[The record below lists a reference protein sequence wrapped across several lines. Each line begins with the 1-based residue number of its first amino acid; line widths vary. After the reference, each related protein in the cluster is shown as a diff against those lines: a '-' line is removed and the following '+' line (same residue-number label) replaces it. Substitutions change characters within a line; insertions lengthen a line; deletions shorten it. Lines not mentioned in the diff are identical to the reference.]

1 MPTPRS
7 VPLQALLLLA
17 FTSPLF
23 PQAPAAPG
31 QPLPSADQ
39 IVARMQQHEAHQ
51 SEELKHYE
59 AVRHYQVQYKGLVT
73 LSGEMAVA
81 ITYDEVSGKSFRILS
96 QSGSK
101 LLCDKVLRRA
111 VESEQEASRDRQS
124 TALTP
129 ANYRF
134 RLIGTEQLNGRPS
147 YILHVEPL
155 RDGKFL
161 YRGHVWVD
169 AAQYAVEK
177 IEVEPAKNPSFWIT
191 STQIESTNADTDG
204 IWLPQKNRSE
214 SKIRVGGTAVLTIDY
229 GAYQIALT
237 RQPQQPTTSAEA
249 ASSQ

>member
-23 PQAPAAPG
+23 PQTPSAPDP
-31 QPLPSADQ
+31 PLPPADQ
-39 IVARMQQHEAHQ
+39 IVSRMQQHEAHQ
-51 SEELKHYE
+51 WGELKHYQ

-73 LSGEMAVA
+73 LSGAMDVA
-81 ITYDEVSGKSFRILS
+81 ITWDEASGKSFRILS

-101 LLCDKVLRRA
+101 LLCDKVLKRA
-111 VESEQEASRDRQS
+111 VASEQEASRDRQS

-134 RLIGTEQLNGRPS
+134 RVVGTEQLNGRPS
-147 YILHVEPL
+147 YILHVDPL

-161 YRGHVWVD
+161 YRGNVWID

-204 IWLPQKNRSE
+204 IWLPQTNRSA
-214 SKIRVGGTAVLTIDY
+214 SKIRLGGTAVLTIDY
-229 GAYQIALT
+229 GAYHLALNG
-237 RQPQQPTTSAEA
+237 QPQTTEA
-249 ASSQ
+249 ASAK